1 MNSGGL
7 IFLVHCLVNCCVNF
21 FIYLSGC
28 ILSLIIAAVM
38 SSLINI
44 VFSLI
49 MFYNAGR
56 QDCSLGYWGVHCIID
71 SAESTVVVDLTQKKI
86 KV

>member
-1 MNSGGL
+1 
-7 IFLVHCLVNCCVNF
+7 
-21 FIYLSGC
+21 
-28 ILSLIIAAVM
+28 M